1 MSLKAQSVILKSFQD
16 LDKEELYKFLQLR
29 IEVFV
34 VEQNCPYQEIDQS
47 DLISNHVF
55 GKVDD
60 HIMAVG
66 RFYKKNNTVFIGR
79 IAIEKKYR
87 NNGYARELMIF
98 ILKNVKKEFPNL
110 EVALSAQEY
119 LINFYHS
126 LGFKQKGNIYLEDG
140 IPHVKMIYFN

>member
-1 MSLKAQSVILKSFQD
+1 MLELHCTNYSEISKNQLFAILN
-16 LDKEELYKFLQLR
+16 LR
-29 IEVFV
+29 ISVFV

-98 ILKNVKKEFPNL
+98 ILKNVKKEFQNIKIK
-110 EVALSAQEY
+110 Y
-119 LINFYHS
+119 I
-126 LGFKQKGNIYLEDG
+126 GFKQKGNIYLEDG

>member
-1 MSLKAQSVILKSFQD
+1 MLELHCTNYSEISKNQLFAILN
-16 LDKEELYKFLQLR
+16 LR
-29 IEVFV
+29 ISVFV

-47 DLISNHVF
+47 DLIANHVF

-79 IAIEKKYR
+79 IAIEKRYR

-98 ILKNVKKEFPNL
+98 ILNNIKKEFPNL
-110 EVALSAQEY
+110 EVVLSAQEY

-126 LGFKQKGNIYLEDG
+126 LGFKKQGNIYLEDG
-140 IPHVKMIYFN
+140 IPHLKMIYFN

>member
-1 MSLKAQSVILKSFQD
+1 MELHCTNYSEISKNQLFAILN
-16 LDKEELYKFLQLR
+16 LR
-29 IEVFV
+29 ISVFV

-55 GKVDD
+55 GKIDD

-66 RFYKKNNTVFIGR
+66 RYYNENNTVFIGR
-79 IAIEKKYR
+79 IAIEKRFR
-87 NNGYARELMIF
+87 NKGYARKLMIF
-98 ILKNVKKEFPNL
+98 ILNNIKKEFPNL
-110 EVALSAQEY
+110 KVVISAQEY

-126 LGFKQKGNIYLEDG
+126 LGFRKQGNIYLEDG